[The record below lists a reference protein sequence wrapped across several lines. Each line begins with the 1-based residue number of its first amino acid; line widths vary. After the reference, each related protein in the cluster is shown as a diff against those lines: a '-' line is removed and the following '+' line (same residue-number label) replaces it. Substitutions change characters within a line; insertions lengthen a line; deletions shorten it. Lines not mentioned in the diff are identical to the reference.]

1 MEEEALALSIQNLR
15 IKLSKAEAQLA
26 ALKEA
31 RATKQNAKAEHCRED
46 DTRLSKGDRVKL
58 SWDRIWNYGKS
69 KKRMSKTDMEGK
81 IGTVERV
88 SECYVWVRLDD
99 TKELYKKRKHNV
111 TRLGG
116 RI

>member
-46 DTRLSKGDRVKL
+46 DTRLSTGDQNAKAEHCREDDTRLSTGDRVKL
-58 SWDRIWNYGKS
+58 SWDR
-69 KKRMSKTDMEGK
+69 R
-81 IGTVERV
+81 
-88 SECYVWVRLDD
+88 
-99 TKELYKKRKHNV
+99 
-111 TRLGG
+111 
-116 RI
+116 